1 MLHGLGDNLNV
12 WFNQVPVFSK
22 YYQVLTYDARGHG
35 RTDLPEGDI
44 NPNVLTEDLFALLKT
59 LNINETFLLGHSMG
73 ARVAYQFTLA
83 HQDMV
88 KALILCNGVGGGPGR
103 EDVLN
108 TLEIARTAGVEGVVK
123 ERIDRTFSPGF
134 VENNTETVEQ
144 YKSVLRQMN
153 IEGLIRF
160 MQPMTQPRVEVKE
173 NKRATPSVISCPTM
187 IIVGEYDHLSGPSAG
202 ESAQKKIHGS
212 QLKIFPT
219 GHAPALE
226 KPDEF
231 NKAVVDFLS
240 EIR

>member
-108 TLEIARTAGVEGVVK
+108 TLEIARTAGVEGVLK